1 MRGMTDTLAGVP
13 ELSARRFDDLQPG
26 EAFGPFTEP
35 LPAPDRLALPD
46 RLPLLTLR
54 VLRRALHGI
63 IPGGVL
69 TQQRFAIHRALPAE
83 GEVGVL
89 VRVGEQRRA
98 RAGLFTSFTFELR
111 DQEALCAVV
120 EWTILDPEQA

>member
-1 MRGMTDTLAGVP
+1 MTDTLAGVP
-13 ELSARRFDDLQPG
+13 ELSVRRFDELQPG

-35 LPAPDRLALPD
+35 LPAPD

-69 TQQRFAIHRALPAE
+69 TRQRFAIHRALPAE